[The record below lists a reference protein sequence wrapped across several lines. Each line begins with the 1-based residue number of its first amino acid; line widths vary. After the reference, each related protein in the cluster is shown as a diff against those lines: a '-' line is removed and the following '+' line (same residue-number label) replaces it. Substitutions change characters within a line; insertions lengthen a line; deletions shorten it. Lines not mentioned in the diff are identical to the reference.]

1 MSVDPRSRRIAVVSD
16 SLFEQTL
23 DGLHDEGFGVIQLPP
38 DGLDAET
45 TSAWLEQTAE
55 HVAEF
60 RRNDYEVV
68 LVDDGRHTKEL
79 TAALAEVGLAPL
91 PQYAIQPPSTSKL
104 TPET

>member
-1 MSVDPRSRRIAVVSD
+1 MTDPRSRKVAVVAD
-16 SLFEQTL
+16 SLLEQLL
-23 DGLHDEGFGVIQLPP
+23 DELRDGDFGVIQLPP

-45 TSAWLEQTAE
+45 TAAWLEQTAE

-68 LVDDGRHTKEL
+68 LVDDGAHTEEL
-79 TAALAEVGLAPL
+79 VAALAEVGVASL
-91 PQYAIQPPSTSKL
+91 PQYAIQPPSTSRL